1 MHEKSVGKSCQNQHP
16 SSQPQFPQMTKE
28 ITVSTR
34 VTEELA
40 TQLDQL
46 SQALGRNRSWVL
58 HKALETYIASEI
70 QFLDAV
76 QQGLNDLEQREVVD
90 HAEVVADWSK
100 RQSNVKS

>member
-1 MHEKSVGKSCQNQHP
+1 
-16 SSQPQFPQMTKE
+16 MTKE
-28 ITVSTR
+28 ITISTR

-70 QFLDAV
+70 QFIEAV
-76 QQGLNDLEQREVVD
+76 QQGLNDLAQGEVVD
-90 HAEVVADWSK
+90 HSEVVADWSR
-100 RQSNVKS
+100 RQSNAQP